1 MSTVYVTEPPTR
13 GKVLLY
19 TTFGE
24 VEVELWAKEAP
35 LACRNFVVLA
45 QEGYY
50 NNTMFHRVIKGFMLQ
65 GGDRYLTGGGNGGD
79 CIYEDGMKVDFLSKF
94 FFFLFEIDR
103 LGKQVR
109 ENSPK
114 QYRLEMRYSCV
125 GFHFV

>member
-35 LACRNFVVLA
+35 LACRNFVKLA

-65 GGDRYLTGGGNGGD
+65 GGDRYLTGGGSGGD
-79 CIYEDGMKVDFLSKF
+79 CIYEDG
-94 FFFLFEIDR
+94 R
-103 LGKQVR
+103 
-109 ENSPK
+109 NS
-114 QYRLEMRYSCV
+114 
-125 GFHFV
+125 